1 VWLAA
6 GADSGVPLPVRWG
19 VLDSSIVSVHW
30 LKLYSEKPMCWYPP
44 ERWQNKP
51 GQFRILPD
59 DNGPGEWFEVS
70 EGHVHVDE
78 ISTLQ
83 YKEAHQW
90 LENVCMHFVTCSH
103 VLAEFYFVSVS
114 VTFYNCGLLYNF
126 AYNMLDFGHYSEEQC
141 NYC

>member
-1 VWLAA
+1 MIYVDLC
-6 GADSGVPLPVRWG
+6 GLQPELTVVCRFQSDGEY
-19 VLDSSIVSVHW
+19 LDSSIVSVHW

-51 GQFRILPD
+51 GQFRIQPD

-103 VLAEFYFVSVS
+103 VLAELYFVSVS
-114 VTFYNCGLLYNF
+114 VTFCNCGLVYNF
-126 AYNMLDFGHYSEEQC
+126 C
-141 NYC
+141 I